1 MKLIFAIVR
10 DSDATRILPELLS
23 REFRVTR
30 IASTGGWLHEGNT
43 TFLIGAEE
51 GQVEQA
57 LDLISKH
64 SSPPADPKGAR
75 STVFVVGNVRYQ
87 QL

>member
-10 DSDATRILPELLS
+10 DSDTARMLPELLS

-51 GQVEQA
+51 DQVDEA
-57 LDLISKH
+57 LGIVSKH
-64 SSPPADPKGAR
+64 SSAPADPKGAR

>member
-10 DSDATRILPELLS
+10 DSDTAHMLPELLS
-23 REFRVTR
+23 QKFRVTR

-43 TFLIGAEE
+43 TFLIGLEE
-51 GQVEQA
+51 DQVETA
-57 LDLISKH
+57 LGIISKH
-64 SSPPADPKGAR
+64 SSSPADPKGTR

>member
-1 MKLIFAIVR
+1 MKLIIAIVR
-10 DSDATRILPELLS
+10 DSDTTHMLPELLA

-51 GQVEQA
+51 DQVEAA
-57 LDLISKH
+57 LEVISKH
-64 SSPPADPKGAR
+64 STPPADPKGTR
-75 STVFVVGNVRYQ
+75 STLFVVGNVRYQ

>member
-1 MKLIFAIVR
+1 MKLILAIVR
-10 DSDATRILPELLS
+10 DSDTTRMLPELLAQQ
-23 REFRVTR
+23 FRVTR

-51 GQVEQA
+51 DQVDSV
-57 LDLISKH
+57 LGIISKH
-64 SSPPADPKGAR
+64 SSPPTDPKESR
-75 STVFVVGNVRYQ
+75 STLFVVGNVRYQ